1 MKKIAVLVDGQLY
14 AWVDTIVLEDEKQDA
29 IAVLINPNNGKV
41 FLQDIKN
48 IKVIDL
54 VILLWKSKIK
64 ASAFFPLLT
73 KMVLHSNILSAT
85 QINILSLG
93 IL

>member
-54 VILLWKSKIK
+54 VILL
-64 ASAFFPLLT
+64 
-73 KMVLHSNILSAT
+73 
-85 QINILSLG
+85 
-93 IL
+93 